1 MSEPGPGSGQ
11 AHAAAEEAARAAPE
25 LSQAEMDRLS
35 QTELDRLS
43 QAEQER
49 LVSPLAG
56 ADERMIEGALRPKR
70 LSDFIGQGRVCE
82 QLSLVLTGA
91 LRGASPPTTCC
102 CPARPG
108 SARPPSP

>member
-1 MSEPGPGSGQ
+1 MSGPGPAPGAGQ

-25 LSQAEMDRLS
+25 LSPSRAGPG
-35 QTELDRLS
+35 LS

-70 LSDFIGQGRVCE
+70 LSDFIGQGRVRE

-91 LRGASPPTTCC
+91 LRRGSPPTTCC

-108 SARPPSP
+108 WARPRSP